1 MPSDLSVLEH
11 GIRNYKKRI
20 TLDPSQPESLR
31 KEMERQ
37 LVAPMKFKKQD
48 VIEASATVKEDEK

>member
-1 MPSDLSVLEH
+1 
-11 GIRNYKKRI
+11 
-20 TLDPSQPESLR
+20 LDPSQPESLR

-37 LVAPMKFKKQD
+37 LAAPMKFKKQD